1 MPQYAA
7 PIAKAAQL
15 FKLKGDLERMEALVS
30 SIKWKPSGERTHI
43 KTNPDSNKSFTRT
56 NIITCYIHIQNLPN
70 NSAYPLYARFELL
83 IEW

>member
-1 MPQYAA
+1 MNSQCDFFLPKFLDFVFMTVFYIMPQYAA

-56 NIITCYIHIQNLPN
+56 NIITC
-70 NSAYPLYARFELL
+70 
-83 IEW
+83 